1 MELTAKERAQVKKVS
16 RELLQTLKAEK
27 LALDWRKRQQAR
39 AQVRVAIET
48 LLDQGL
54 PEAYTP
60 EYGPLDNASPLPIGR
75 SSDLR
80 SMAMTIDR
88 HGNSQYLFSSKK
100 VNMMVG
106 VLFIF
111 AALGLQPSP
120 SKSGGPPGSVPQAAR
135 SARKSMM
142 PTLAS
147 PSRSHGKLGRVC
159 QTART

>member
-111 AALGLQPSP
+111 AALGLLLANTYYFDA
-120 SKSGGPPGSVPQAAR
+120 VRIAVYLFNLT
-135 SARKSMM
+135 
-142 PTLAS
+142 TLAVIFVRFIAKEIYLRRIA
-147 PSRSHGKLGRVC
+147 P
-159 QTART
+159 